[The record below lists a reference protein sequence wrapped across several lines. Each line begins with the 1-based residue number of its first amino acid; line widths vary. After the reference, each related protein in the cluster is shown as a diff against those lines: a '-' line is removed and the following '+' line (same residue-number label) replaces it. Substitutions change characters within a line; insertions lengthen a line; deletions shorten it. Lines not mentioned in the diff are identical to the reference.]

1 MAAAGGG
8 KDDRGEEPGG
18 RPRRFFDAEPGGK
31 TNIQKMSFRKT
42 EDPGYDLFKPNQEE
56 LSVFSEPG
64 SRPDDE
70 SDAASPGVTRQ
81 ATTLD
86 DRDRMIKD
94 QLEELYETVK
104 EIQTNGVDIQ
114 GQMIPP
120 YYLEL
125 FGLVPLEDSQFSFE
139 NAQLFLSHL
148 EDVINKIDKYLQ
160 ISDMQEEG
168 ESDGEFLQTFLSTY
182 AEAFGQTATPLYSTF
197 KRGGYVQKSHKTR
210 RVGRM
215 K

>member
-8 KDDRGEEPGG
+8 KGDRGEEPGDY
-18 RPRRFFDAEPGGK
+18 RPRRFFEAEPGGK
-31 TNIQKMSFRKT
+31 TNIQKIKFRDT
-42 EDPGYDLFKPNQEE
+42 EDPGYDLFKPKQEE

-64 SRPDDE
+64 KAEDE

-94 QLEELYETVK
+94 QLEELYYTIK
-104 EIQTNGVDIQ
+104 EIQTRGVGIQ
-114 GQMIPP
+114 NQMIPP

-125 FGLVPLEDSQFSFE
+125 FGLVPLDDSQFSFE
-139 NAQLFLSHL
+139 NAQLFLRHL
-148 EDVINKIDKYLQ
+148 DDVIEKVNRYLQ
-160 ISDMQEEG
+160 TIDLQEEG
-168 ESDGEFLQTFLSTY
+168 ESDGEFIQRFLASH
-182 AEAFGQTATPLYSTF
+182 AELYGPTATPLYSTF
-197 KRGGYVQKSHKTR
+197 KRGGYVQKRNH

>member
-1 MAAAGGG
+1 MAAAGGKG
-8 KDDRGEEPGG
+8 DRGEEPGDY
-18 RPRRFFDAEPGGK
+18 RPRRFFEAEPGGK
-31 TNIQKMSFRKT
+31 TNIQKMSFGKT

-64 SRPDDE
+64 RLEDE

-81 ATTLD
+81 ATKLD

-94 QLEELYETVK
+94 QTEELYDTVK
-104 EIQTNGVDIQ
+104 DIQTNGVDIR

-125 FGLVPLEDSQFSFE
+125 FGLVPLDDSQFSFE
-139 NAQLFLSHL
+139 NAQLFINHL
-148 EDVINKIDKYLQ
+148 EDVIAKIDKYLQ
-160 ISDMQEEG
+160 IIDLQEED
-168 ESDGEFLQTFLSTY
+168 ESEGEFLQAFLASY
-182 AEAFGQTATPLYSTF
+182 AETYGPTATPLYSTF
-197 KRGGYVQKSHKTR
+197 KHGGFVQPKRNSH